1 MSLSIYQKKRKFTKT
16 PEPKGAHPSLP
27 PLDKGRR
34 GGIRFVV
41 QEHHASHLH
50 WDFRLELDGVLKSWA
65 VPKGVPTKA
74 GIKHL
79 AVQVEDHPVEYITF
93 HGVIPAG
100 QYGAGRVLIWDKG
113 TYQLLEKTAKAIKVN
128 LKGKKLK
135 GEFVLFKFKPKN
147 WFLFKTK

>member
-1 MSLSIYQKKRKFTKT
+1 MSLAIYRKKRKFTKT
-16 PEPKGAHPSLP
+16 PEPEGAVAGKG
-27 PLDKGRR
+27 KN
-34 GGIRFVV
+34 RFVV

-50 WDFRLELDGVLKSWA
+50 WDLRLELDGVLKSWA
-65 VPKGVPTKA
+65 VPKGIPAKA

-79 AVQVEDHPVEYITF
+79 AVQVEDHPVEYINF
-93 HGVIPAG
+93 HGVIPEG

-113 TYQLLEKTAKAIKVN
+113 TFKLLERTPKAIKVI

-135 GEFVLFKFKPKN
+135 GTFVLFKFQPKN